1 MGDIL
6 LRTKSEIEDCAKHLQ
21 SSATFGTEIESYL
34 TQYLVVV
41 LCADIQ
47 QEMYRLSEE
56 RASVAKD
63 IAISSYVS
71 TSARKVL
78 RSVRKDEIAK
88 FVGMFGP
95 ASLVKLNSLVS
106 DAEVTI
112 FNNAVSNRHDVAHKQ
127 GARITFQELKDAVA
141 IAEKLLDAVD
151 QSLIRST

>member
-6 LRTKSEIEDCAKHLQ
+6 LRTKSEIEDCDKHLQ
-21 SSATFGTEIESYL
+21 SSGAFDTEIESYL

-56 RASVAKD
+56 RASIAKD

-71 TSARKVL
+71 TSARKIL
-78 RSVRKDEIAK
+78 RSIRKDEIAK
-88 FVGMFGP
+88 FVGMFGT
-95 ASLVKLNSLVS
+95 ASQVKLNSLIS
-106 DAEVTI
+106 DTEVTI

-127 GARITFQELKDAVA
+127 GAQITFQELKNAVV
-141 IAEKLLDAVD
+141 IAEKLLSAV
-151 QSLIRST
+151 SKCLVS